1 MGIFKPK
8 YKAAPAPDR
17 TPRPNTIVDAP
28 ATVADCASDYDAGG
42 DVRATAAKQEARKRR
57 W

>member
-1 MGIFKPK
+1 MKIFKPK

-17 TPRPNTIVDAP
+17 TPRPNPIVDAP

-42 DVRATAAKQEARKRR
+42 DVRATAAKQDARRR
-57 W
+57 H

>member
-8 YKAAPAPDR
+8 YAPAPAPDR

-28 ATVADCASDYDAGG
+28 ATVADCARDHEAAG
-42 DVRATAAKQEARKRR
+42 DVRAQLAKQEARRR
-57 W
+57 R